1 MNNVRRDQLWN
12 HVDEQERRNVVRSEK
27 RARYDILPY
36 DSIVSHVNVHEDPST
51 GHMLQTLQIV

>member
-1 MNNVRRDQLWN
+1 MTISTHDDLQVHSHEVSSDIDTGERD
-12 HVDEQERRNVVRSEK
+12 H
-27 RARYDILPY
+27 